1 MSTVTSS
8 IPTQEDLE
16 QVHEKI
22 KPFVHRTPVL
32 TSRLLD
38 EIAGA
43 SLFFKCENFQK
54 IGAFKMRGAS
64 NAILSLTEEEKA
76 KGVATHSSGNHAQ
89 ALALAAKENGLKAY
103 ICMPENS
110 PSVKRAAV
118 IGYDAEV
125 ITCGNTI
132 QEREASLAEVV
143 ERTGATFIP
152 PYNDWRII
160 AGQST
165 AAKELIEDTDK
176 LDIIMAPVGGGGLI
190 GGTALSTRYFSPG
203 TEVIAGEP
211 ELANDAYLSFKSG
224 EIHPPKPPLTIA
236 DGLRTSIGE
245 KNFEVIKEYVDDIV
259 TVTEE
264 EIVNA
269 MKLIWE
275 RMKIV
280 VEPSSAVPFAVVLQQ
295 KERFAGKRVGII
307 LTGGNV
313 DLKKL
318 PFNMEG

>member
-1 MSTVTSS
+1 MSNTASN
-8 IPTQEDLE
+8 IPSKETLE
-16 QVHEKI
+16 QVHENI
-22 KPFVHRTPVL
+22 KSMVHRTPIM
-32 TSRLLD
+32 TSRQLN
-38 EIAGA
+38 EISGA

-64 NAILSLTEEEKA
+64 NAILNLTEEEKA

-110 PSVKRAAV
+110 PTVKRQAV

-132 QEREASLAEVV
+132 QEREAKLAEVV

-160 AGQST
+160 EGQST
-165 AAKELIEDTDK
+165 AAKELIEDTEH
-176 LDIIMAPVGGGGLI
+176 LDVIMAPVGGGGLI
-190 GGTALSTRYFSPG
+190 SGTALVTKYFSPG

-211 ELANDAYLSFKSG
+211 ELANDAYLSFQSG
-224 EIHPPKPPLTIA
+224 EIQPPKPPLTIA
-236 DGLRTSIGE
+236 DGLRTSIGD
-245 KNFEVIKEYVDDIV
+245 KTFAVIKDYVDEII
-259 TVTEE
+259 TVTED
-264 EIVNA
+264 EIVKA
-269 MKLIWE
+269 MQLIWE

-295 KERFAGKRVGII
+295 KERFAGKRIGII

-318 PFNMEG
+318 PFKAES